1 MKTAPKTQLQVRID
15 ARTKKDAK
23 QVLHNIGMDAS
34 TAVNILFTQIVRTN
48 AFPIDLRDVN
58 GFRPKKARELRE
70 AIYDA
75 SRSETSFKDAGSLL
89 KDLRS

>member
-48 AFPIDLRDVN
+48 AFPIDLRDAN
-58 GFRPKKARELRE
+58 GFKPKKARELRGAINE
-70 AIYDA
+70 ASQATVSFEDA
-75 SRSETSFKDAGSLL
+75 KSLL
-89 KDLRS
+89 KDLHS